1 MITLCWDGRS
11 RGGRCCSAE
20 LGLQNTSPHHRGLLL
35 RRATTTAT
43 TTVEARVPYIGYIP
57 CCEMEVTIA
66 AVSHL
71 GLLELPELHVDTIRV
86 GGPTTTDEYTTSTT
100 TTATAL
106 MMLLL

>member
-1 MITLCWDGRS
+1 
-11 RGGRCCSAE
+11 
-20 LGLQNTSPHHRGLLL
+20 
-35 RRATTTAT
+35 
-43 TTVEARVPYIGYIP
+43 
-57 CCEMEVTIA
+57 MEVTIA